1 MKRSRII
8 AAVLAF
14 VITASIFALPS
25 FIRGVDSLF
34 DMGTFYFF
42 VIGDDSTGPPPERK

>member
-1 MKRSRII
+1 MKRSRIV

-25 FIRGVDSLF
+25 FIRGVDRLF

-42 VIGDDSTGPPPERK
+42 VIDESPAPPAKK